1 MLAIIKTLAILKKR
15 AGTGFAC
22 TGKNTSY
29 SASYSLLIVIA
40 SNLSYSSVWATLA
53 IYSLLHAAHT
63 LWKTG
68 ILLKFDAPQCGHKLS
83 HSVGFQITTISPII
97 FTPICF
103 EQDSKLHVYAF
114 HYLCE
119 RLMNI
124 FTICLTEY
132 SSETQIA
139 GRNVYRVNV
148 LNLIKNAEGI
158 RNKAIIA
165 TLEDTGAK
173 IGEIDTLT

>member
-1 MLAIIKTLAILKKR
+1 
-15 AGTGFAC
+15 
-22 TGKNTSY
+22 
-29 SASYSLLIVIA
+29 
-40 SNLSYSSVWATLA
+40 
-53 IYSLLHAAHT
+53 
-63 LWKTG
+63 
-68 ILLKFDAPQCGHKLS
+68 
-83 HSVGFQITTISPII
+83 
-97 FTPICF
+97 
-103 EQDSKLHVYAF
+103 
-114 HYLCE
+114 
-119 RLMNI
+119 MNI